1 MNVASAASAR
11 PARLTSRVVGF
22 ARVGLSALGVL
33 VFLRTFQVS
42 GPGFDVYA
50 YWNVNPLDPY
60 ATTMDFGAFHYAPPL
75 AWPAIVLRQLP
86 FEVVRLGWLAFSM
99 AVLVWLTG
107 RWALAW
113 LALLPVSWELF
124 HGNIHLQMAALL
136 CAGWSAWLPLA
147 KPSAIVV
154 AMADVAMRRRA
165 ALLPIATVLI
175 VVVVSLVIQPAT
187 WVDWIQHLLA
197 VSADAGGDARIP
209 IPWLVRLPFAAVLS
223 FLAWRLGRT
232 WLLAPALA
240 LSLPILW
247 FHGLAVLTAVP
258 RLWAADMRRS

>member
-1 MNVASAASAR
+1 MTTTAAASER
-11 PARLTSRVVGF
+11 PAWLTPRRVAAAQV
-22 ARVGLSALGVL
+22 ALSALGVL

-50 YWNVNPLDPY
+50 YWSVNPLDPY
-60 ATTMDFGAFHYAPPL
+60 VTTMDFGAFHYAPPL
-75 AWPAIVLRQLP
+75 AWPAIVLQQLP

-113 LALLPVSWELF
+113 LAFLPVSWELF

-136 CAGWSAWLPLA
+136 CVGWSAWLPLA

-154 AMADVAMRRRA
+154 TLADIAMRRRA
-165 ALLPIATVLI
+165 ALLPIATALVVIGVSVVL
-175 VVVVSLVIQPAT
+175 QPAT
-187 WVDWIQHLLA
+187 WVDWIEHLLA
-197 VSADAGGDARIP
+197 VSPDAGGDARIAV
-209 IPWLVRLPFAAVLS
+209 PWLVRLPFAAVLS
-223 FLAWRLGRT
+223 FLAWRLRRS

-258 RLWAADMRRS
+258 RLWARDHVS